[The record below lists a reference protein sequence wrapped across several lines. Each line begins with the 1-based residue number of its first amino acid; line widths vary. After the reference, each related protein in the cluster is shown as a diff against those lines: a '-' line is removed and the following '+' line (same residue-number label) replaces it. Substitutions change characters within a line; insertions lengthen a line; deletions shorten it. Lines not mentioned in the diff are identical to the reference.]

1 MSLKSA
7 SNKKEIFAS
16 VVIPTRNSIAALKVI
31 LPKLCEAL
39 ENEFTNYE
47 VIIVDDASKDE
58 TENSVATLLLRL
70 KAVRYLRLTREF
82 GDQIATFAG
91 LEQSIGDCTVVFH
104 PEMDP
109 LEIVIPAIL
118 QCSQSEGVV
127 YGENARHQA
136 YHGIVLWLSKLFHY
150 YCERYLDLYLPD
162 KATDFRVFNRQV
174 LNAITQIKDRYP
186 LLRLYGSTVG
196 VKSLA
201 YPYKPITV
209 LKTERKS
216 IFERINEGI
225 EIIVASTKHP
235 LRFVTRLGFA
245 LGVVIFLNDLRAFQL
260 SVLLSGLSWLM
271 IFSILLIFGEYLGRI
286 LEESVNRPLYYVL
299 YEKNSNV
306 SLVDQRKNIVE
317 ASFKE

>member
-1 MSLKSA
+1 MTTK
-7 SNKKEIFAS
+7 NKKEIFAS
-16 VVIPTRNSIAALKVI
+16 VVIPAHNSVQALKAI
-31 LPKLCEAL
+31 LPMLCEAL
-39 ENEFTNYE
+39 EEEFSNYE

-58 TENSVATLLLRL
+58 TENTVAGLLLRL

-104 PEMDP
+104 PEIDP
-109 LEIVIPAIL
+109 LEIVVPAIL
-118 QCSQSEGVV
+118 HCSQSEGVV

-150 YCERYLDLYLPD
+150 YCERYLDLYLPH

-201 YPYKPITV
+201 YPYKPITT
-209 LKTERKS
+209 LKTEKKS
-216 IFERINEGI
+216 VFERINEGI

-235 LRFVTRLGFA
+235 LRFVTRLGFSV
-245 LGVVIFLNDLRAFQL
+245 GVIIFLNELRAFEL
-260 SVLLSGLSWLM
+260 SAFLSGFSWLL

-286 LEESVNRPLYYVL
+286 LEESQSRPLYYVL

-306 SLVDQRKNIVE
+306 LLVDQRKNIVE
-317 ASFKE
+317 AAFRE

>member
-1 MSLKSA
+1 MSLKSN
-7 SNKKEIFAS
+7 SSKKEIFAS
-16 VVIPTRNSIAALKVI
+16 VVIPARNSAAALKLI
-31 LPKLCEAL
+31 LPKLCEQL

-58 TENSVATLLLRL
+58 TENAVAILLLRL

-82 GDQIATFAG
+82 GDQIASFAG

-104 PEMDP
+104 PEIDP
-109 LEIVIPAIL
+109 LEIVVPAIL
-118 QCSQSEGVV
+118 QCSQGEGVV
-127 YGENARHQA
+127 YGENARHLE
-136 YHGIVLWLSKLFHY
+136 YHGPVLWLSKLFHL
-150 YCERYLDLYLPD
+150 YCERFLDLYLPH

-201 YPYKPITV
+201 YPYKPIAP
-209 LKTERKS
+209 LKTEKKS
-216 IFERINEGI
+216 VFARINEGI

-235 LRFVTRLGFA
+235 LRFVTRVGF
-245 LGVVIFLNDLRAFQL
+245 GVGLLVFINDLLSLQL
-260 SVLLSGLSWLM
+260 GTILSGFTWFML
-271 IFSILLIFGEYLGRI
+271 FAILLIFGEYLGRI

-317 ASFKE
+317 ATFKE